1 MKRLNFWLAVK
12 MLSSRKEIVLISWTG
27 FISIIGVSLG
37 LLAILI
43 SISVLNGFEKSIR
56 NKIINFETD
65 IRLGNNKNL
74 KKDKILEEK
83 LNNFNEIES
92 FSFFIDKKAIA
103 MSNEQRSLYKIKA
116 IEIDKFQSVY
126 NFLDLNISNQKLNDG
141 FILGSGVAKRLGVV
155 KGDDI
160 RLMNPFDNQIYF
172 NLPKM
177 ISGEVVEI
185 FETRILDFDQT
196 YIFTSFSNGQ
206 KLFSK
211 NNLFDGI
218 DIRLKNNKDKKQIKN
233 KINKILDEKFEIQFW
248 EDIHKTL
255 FQAMKMEKLVSILV
269 LSLVVIVACFNITST
284 LTMQTVE
291 KIREVGILKT
301 IGFSNDSIRN
311 IFFFQGILI
320 GGIGILIGA
329 FLGFL
334 IIFTQNRYEII
345 KLPKSVYFIDSL
357 PMYISNFDYFFI
369 SSITMLI
376 VIISIYF
383 PIRQLRKINPSN
395 AIQHQK

>member
-65 IRLGNNKNL
+65 IRLANNKNL

-233 KINKILDEKFEIQFW
+233 TINKILDEKFEIQFW

>member
-12 MLSSRKEIVLISWTG
+12 MLSSRKEIALISWTG
-27 FISIIGVSLG
+27 FISIIGVSVG

-126 NFLDLNISNQKLNDG
+126 NFLDLNFSNQKLNDG

-211 NNLFDGI
+211 NNFFDGI

-233 KINKILDEKFEIQFW
+233 TINKILDEKFEIQFW

-284 LTMQTVE
+284 LTMQTIE

-329 FLGFL
+329 CLGFL

>member
-65 IRLGNNKNL
+65 IRLANNKNL

-141 FILGSGVAKRLGVV
+141 FILGSGVAKRLGVI

-233 KINKILDEKFEIQFW
+233 TINKILDEKFEIQFW

>member
-141 FILGSGVAKRLGVV
+141 FILGSGVAKRLGVI

-233 KINKILDEKFEIQFW
+233 TINKILDEKFEIQFW